1 MPPLK
6 CYLIGLADLPADT
19 KVHNLATLMI
29 DYIPIIYNALL
40 GRLASLLV
48 KSFFYISDGKEDD
61 G

>member
-48 KSFFYISDGKEDD
+48 KSFF
-61 G
+61 